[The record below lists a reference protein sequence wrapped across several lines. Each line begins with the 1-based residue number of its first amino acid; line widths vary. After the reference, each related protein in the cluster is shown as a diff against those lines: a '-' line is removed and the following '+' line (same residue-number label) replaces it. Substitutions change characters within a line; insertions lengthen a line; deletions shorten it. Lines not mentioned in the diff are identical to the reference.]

1 MNLVNYRTRCI
12 AATLLIAIMSLTGC
26 ANQADIALEKQR
38 VAEQKQLKEKIEL
51 LEIELAEWHQMKA
64 GLSRLIVIE
73 GDLKLLVEQLTM
85 LAAGNQSPAR
95 PAPITPKATK
105 QMPTSVSSDSIAV
118 ESSTMEVK
126 HQISSQS
133 SDNKVDEVLVDQMA
147 TAEST
152 KTEVNVPEALAIRSY
167 ASAYP
172 GGPEQP
178 IESNPKILKYAN
190 KAQPEAKAAGKKT
203 GFALQ
208 LSSVDKFS
216 RIEPTWFELNSRFGT
231 QLARYVPRYERVL
244 VNGKTY
250 YRIKVGEFTQ
260 RQQALSACTSMKQSG
275 LDCIVA
281 TSVGINLYSS

>member
-1 MNLVNYRTRCI
+1 MNLVNYRACRK
-12 AATLLIAIMSLTGC
+12 AAALLVAIMSLTGC

-38 VAEQKQLKEKIEL
+38 VAEQKQLKDKIEQ
-51 LEIELAEWHQMKA
+51 LEQELAEWHQMKA

-85 LAAGNQSPAR
+85 LAAGGQAPVR

-118 ESSTMEVK
+118 ASSTMEVK

-133 SDNKVDEVLVDQMA
+133 SDNKVDGVQVDHMA
-147 TAEST
+147 AAEST

-178 IESNPKILKYAN
+178 IESNPKVLNYAN
-190 KAQPEAKAAGKKT
+190 KTQAEAKAARKKS

>member
-1 MNLVNYRTRCI
+1 MNLVNYRARFI
-12 AATLLIAIMSLTGC
+12 AAALLVAIMSLTGC

-38 VAEQKQLKEKIEL
+38 VAEQKQLKDKIEQ
-51 LEIELAEWHQMKA
+51 LEQELAEWHQMKA

-118 ESSTMEVK
+118 ASSTMEVK
-126 HQISSQS
+126 HQISSQG
-133 SDNKVDEVLVDQMA
+133 SDNKVDEVQVEQMVA
-147 TAEST
+147 PESSKT
-152 KTEVNVPEALAIRSY
+152 KVNVPEPLAIRSY

-178 IESNPKILKYAN
+178 IESNPKVLNYAN
-190 KAQPEAKAAGKKT
+190 KTQAEAKTAGKKS

-281 TSVGINLYSS
+281 TSTGINLYSS